1 MLDWTATAPQQANEL
16 LGKAEQAW
24 RRCLNLGE
32 RPEQPGSVPG
42 RGGHLAAFNLAL
54 VLEGTGRVAEAADLR
69 RRFGL
74 STGRLL
80 G

>member
-1 MLDWTATAPQQANEL
+1 MLDWTATAPASALQL
-16 LGKAEQAW
+16 LGQAERSW
-24 RRCLNLGE
+24 RRCLEIG
-32 RPEQPGSVPG
+32 EQPDQPGAVQG
-42 RGGHLAAFNLAL
+42 RGSHLAAFNLAL
-54 VLEGTGRVAEAADLR
+54 VLEGTGRGAEAANLR